1 LDPMKVA
8 RKFIISGVVQGVGYR
23 FFTQRAAAEHQIV
36 GYVRNLENGDVE
48 VVAEGELQQM
58 EDFKRKL
65 MEGPRFS
72 VVKNVE
78 EIVLEPTGNYSS
90 FRIER

>member
-1 LDPMKVA
+1 MKVA

>member
-1 LDPMKVA
+1 MKVA
-8 RKFIISGVVQGVGYR
+8 RKFIISGIVQGVGYR

-48 VVAEGELQQM
+48 VVAEGESQQM
-58 EDFKRKL
+58 ENFKKEL
-65 MEGPRFS
+65 MTGPRFS
-72 VVKNVE
+72 IVRNIE
-78 EIVLEPTGNYSS
+78 EVVLEPSGAYSS

>member
-1 LDPMKVA
+1 MDPMKVA